1 MSDYILYAAIGAG
14 IAFVF
19 FVLIKLFSGRE
30 KKSKVYSI
38 PKDQKVFAQSTE
50 LFDPSLQ
57 TKKNIRAAAKDFKLI
72 GEIVEF
78 MEQGKKLEAIKHVQ
92 QKEQISLADA
102 KAIVDQA
109 EEIMKKMPGLFQSKQ
124 NNGKENNNGYQSESV
139 SQSTGIDNEL
149 IELISKG
156 NLIGAIKV
164 YRDATDV
171 SLLQAKEYCEEL
183 ASKHN
188 LQN

>member
-38 PKDQKVFAQSTE
+38 PKDQQIFGQSTE

-92 QKEQISLADA
+92 QKENISLSDA

-124 NNGKENNNGYQSESV
+124 SNGKENNNGFP
-139 SQSTGIDNEL
+139 SQTNGIDNEL

-171 SLLQAKEYCEEL
+171 SLLHAKEYCEEL

-188 LQN
+188 LRN

>member
-1 MSDYILYAAIGAG
+1 MSDYILYVAIGAG

-38 PKDQKVFAQSTE
+38 PKDQQIFAQSTE

-92 QKEQISLADA
+92 QKENISLSDA

-109 EEIMKKMPGLFQSKQ
+109 EEIMQRMPSLFQSKQ
-124 NNGKENNNGYQSESV
+124 NNGMENNNGYK

-188 LQN
+188 LRN

>member
-19 FVLIKLFSGRE
+19 FVLIKLFSGKE

-38 PKDQKVFAQSTE
+38 PKDQQIFAQSTE

-72 GEIVEF
+72 GEIVEL
-78 MEQGKKLEAIKHVQ
+78 MEQGKKLEAIKLV
-92 QKEQISLADA
+92 KEKENIPLADA
-102 KAIVDQA
+102 KAVVEQA
-109 EEIMKKMPGLFQSKQ
+109 EEIMQRMPGLFQSKE
-124 NNGKENNNGYQSESV
+124 NDGKQNNNGFQS
-139 SQSTGIDNEL
+139 QPTGIDNEL

-156 NLIGAIKV
+156 NLMGAIKV

-183 ASKHN
+183 ASKNN
-188 LQN
+188 LRN